1 MNEDIKHDFEVRE
14 VDTETRKF
22 SGVAVPFNQEISVGG
37 ITERFERG
45 AIEGVEDVK
54 LFWNHQTPIGKITRG
69 EETDEGFVIDAVISR
84 TQQGDDAYQ
93 LLRDGVINKLSVGFQ
108 AVKNRKEEGVIV
120 RERVNLKEVSL
131 VPFPAYSKADV
142 LSVRETDETPNNL
155 LGETIMNEEN
165 TEVSEL
171 REQVAELS
179 REVSMITETA
189 PTTSAPS
196 SFRSYGEFVKAVA
209 ANDEN
214 AVEMTRLYAGAVV
227 SHDGPDSIGRDAWVN
242 EALLL
247 VDLGRPSLNSFRK
260 AGLPESGLNV
270 DFPSVKTNTL
280 DVATQAAQ
288 GDTLT
293 FGKLSLETKTTPVKT
308 IGGWTDVSRQTIERS
323 SVAYLSE
330 VFRAM
335 AMSYGKETNAQ
346 FISALGAGTYA
357 TADASGGDAKAI
369 VDAVADASI
378 SIYTAAGGRPQ
389 FILASPDVWKQLVGL
404 FAVDGRPIVGGDS
417 PVNNIGS
424 SGITTMS
431 ANILGLEVVVDPAL
445 PAGTCYIANSNAMT
459 TWENGGPTRLADE
472 DITNL
477 TSQFSVYGY
486 VAFGLIYP
494 EMIVSVSGLGTSV

>member
-1 MNEDIKHDFEVRE
+1 
-14 VDTETRKF
+14 
-22 SGVAVPFNQEISVGG
+22 
-37 ITERFERG
+37 
-45 AIEGVEDVK
+45 
-54 LFWNHQTPIGKITRG
+54 
-69 EETDEGFVIDAVISR
+69 
-84 TQQGDDAYQ
+84 
-93 LLRDGVINKLSVGFQ
+93 
-108 AVKNRKEEGVIV
+108 
-120 RERVNLKEVSL
+120 
-131 VPFPAYSKADV
+131 
-142 LSVRETDETPNNL
+142 
-155 LGETIMNEEN
+155 MNEEN
-165 TEVSEL
+165 TEVNEL
-171 REQVAELS
+171 REQLVELS
-179 REVSMITETA
+179 REVSLITETT
-189 PTTSAPS
+189 PTTSAPA

-247 VDLGRPSLNSFRK
+247 VDMGRPSLNSFRK

-335 AMSYGKETNAQ
+335 AISYGKETNAQ
-346 FISALGAGTYA
+346 FVAALGAGTYA
-357 TADASGGDAKAI
+357 TADAAAGDAKAV
-369 VDAVADASI
+369 VDAIADASI
-378 SIYTAAGGRPQ
+378 SIYTTAGGRPQ
-389 FILASPDVWKQLVGL
+389 FILASPDVWKELVGL

-424 SGITTMS
+424 STIPSMS
-431 ANILGLEVVVDPAL
+431 ANILGLNVVVDPAL

-459 TWENGGPTRLADE
+459 TWENGGPTRLSDE

-486 VAFGLIYP
+486 IAFGLIYP
-494 EMIVSVSGLGTSV
+494 EMIVSVTGLGTSI

>member
-1 MNEDIKHDFEVRE
+1 MNENNINHEFEIRTQ
-14 VDTETRKF
+14 DTEERTL
-22 SGVAVPFNQEISVGG
+22 SAIAVPYGETISVAG
-37 ITERFERG
+37 IKERFERG
-45 AIEGVEDVK
+45 AISSIENVK
-54 LFWNHQTPIGKITRG
+54 LFYGHTDPIGLITKGSETEDGYLIEARIS
-69 EETDEGFVIDAVISR
+69 ETDKGNEVL
-84 TQQGDDAYQ
+84 T
-93 LLRDGVINKLSVGFQ
+93 LMRDGVLNKMSVGFQ
-108 AVKNRKEEGVIV
+108 AVKDRKEDGVVV
-120 RERVNLKEVSL
+120 REEVNLREVS
-131 VPFPAYSKADV
+131 VVAFPAYQNTDV
-142 LSVRETDETPNNL
+142 LSVREEEASNKSI

-171 REQVAELS
+171 REQFAELS
-179 REVSMITETA
+179 REVSLITETA
-189 PTTSAPS
+189 PTTSAT

-209 ANDEN
+209 AGDDA

-227 SHDGPDSIGRDAWVN
+227 TPDGPDSIGRDAWVN

-280 DVATQAAQ
+280 DAATQATQ

-346 FISALGAGTYA
+346 FIAALSAGTYEEVDA
-357 TADASGGDAKAI
+357 TAATAKAV
-369 VDAVADASI
+369 VDAVADAAI
-378 SIYTAAGGRPQ
+378 SIYTKAAGRPQ
-389 FILASPDVWKQLVGL
+389 FILASPDVWKTLVGL
-404 FAVDGRPIVGGDS
+404 FSVDGRPVVGGDN

-424 SGITTMS
+424 SQIPTMS

-445 PAGTCYIANSNAMT
+445 PVNTCFIANSNAMT
-459 TWENGGPTRLADE
+459 TWENGGPTRLSDE
-472 DITNL
+472 DVTNL
-477 TSQFSVYGY
+477 TTQFSVYGY
-486 VAFGLIYP
+486 IAFGLIYP
-494 EMIVSVSGLGTSV
+494 EMIVSVDLGLGA

>member
-1 MNEDIKHDFEVRE
+1 MNNYEFEIRNQ
-14 VDTETRKF
+14 DTEERTL
-22 SGVAVPFNQEISVGG
+22 SAIAVPYNETINVGG
-37 ITERFERG
+37 IQERFERG
-45 AIEGVEDVK
+45 AISSVENVK
-54 LFWNHQTPIGKITRG
+54 LFYGHTDPIGLVTKG
-69 EETDEGFVIDAVISR
+69 EETEDGYLIEARISD
-84 TQQGDDAYQ
+84 TDKGNEV
-93 LLRDGVINKLSVGFQ
+93 LTLMRDGVLNKMSVGFNP
-108 AVKNRKEEGVIV
+108 VKDRKEEGVIV
-120 RERVNLKEVSL
+120 REQVALREVS
-131 VPFPAYSKADV
+131 VVAFPAYQNSDV
-142 LSVRETDETPNNL
+142 LSVREEETSTNNL

-165 TEVSEL
+165 KEVTEL
-171 REQVAELS
+171 REQLVELS
-179 REVSMITETA
+179 REVSLMNETS
-189 PTTSAPS
+189 PTTSAPT

-214 AVEMTRLYAGAVV
+214 AVEMTRLYAGAVL

-247 VDLGRPSLNSFRK
+247 VDMGRPSLNSFRK
-260 AGLPESGLNV
+260 AGLPEAGLNI

-346 FISALGAGTYA
+346 FVAALNAGTYA
-357 TADASGGDAKAI
+357 DVDAAAGTAKAV

-378 SIYTAAGGRPQ
+378 SIYTQAGGRPQ
-389 FILASPDVWKQLVGL
+389 FILASPDVWKELVGL
-404 FAVDGRPIVGGDS
+404 FAVDGRPIIGGDN

-424 SGITTMS
+424 SSIPTMS
-431 ANILGLEVVVDPAL
+431 ANILGLNVVVDPAL
-445 PAGTCYIANSNAMT
+445 AAGTCYIANSNAIT

-472 DITNL
+472 DVTNL
-477 TSQFSVYGY
+477 TTQFSVYGY
-486 VAFGLIYP
+486 IAFGLIYP
-494 EMIVSVSGLGTSV
+494 EMIVSVSGLGTEA

>member
-1 MNEDIKHDFEVRE
+1 MNNYEFEIRTQ
-14 VDTETRKF
+14 DTEERTL
-22 SGVAVPFNQEISVGG
+22 SAIAVPYNETISVGG
-37 ITERFERG
+37 IKERFERG
-45 AIEGVEDVK
+45 AISSIKDVK
-54 LFWNHQTPIGKITRG
+54 LFYGHKDPIGLITKG
-69 EETDEGFVIDAVISR
+69 EETEDGYLIEARISE
-84 TQQGDDAYQ
+84 TDKGNEV
-93 LLRDGVINKLSVGFQ
+93 LTLMRDGVLNKMSVGFQ
-108 AVKNRKEEGVIV
+108 AVKDRKEEGVIV
-120 RERVNLKEVSL
+120 REQVTLREVS
-131 VPFPAYSKADV
+131 VVAFPAYQNTDV
-142 LSVRETDETPNNL
+142 LSVREEETSKNKL

-189 PTTSAPS
+189 PTTSAPTA
-196 SFRSYGEFVKAVA
+196 FRSYGEFVKAVA

-346 FISALGAGTYA
+346 FIAALSAGTYEV
-357 TADASGGDAKAI
+357 ADAAAGTAKAI
-369 VDAVADASI
+369 VDAIADASI

-389 FILASPDVWKQLVGL
+389 FILASPDVWKELVGL
-404 FAVDGRPIVGGDS
+404 FAVDGRPIVGGDN

-431 ANILGLEVVVDPAL
+431 ANILGLQVVVDPAL
-445 PAGTCYIANSNAMT
+445 PVGTCYIANSNAMT

-472 DITNL
+472 DVTNL
-477 TSQFSVYGY
+477 TTQFSVYGY

-494 EMIVSVSGLGTSV
+494 EMIVSVTGLGTEA